1 MTVSAQATSNVLQ
14 PVEVAIVGD
23 GKRSLAAG
31 AALATQGHSVRL
43 ASLKARPGGRA
54 DLCHSDNQIGKIME
68 RLRLACIAPDI
79 SAAVKGVE
87 VVVIC
92 APVTEYGALAA
103 CLGGSLSTGQTVVL
117 SDAPLCA
124 SLQFAQKIA
133 AAGLDAQ
140 VNILEMGRWFDSL
153 EVQADRFVV
162 RGGRERVSICGRS
175 RNETRRG
182 LQGLSRLWTGLVPAS
197 NLLERGFTDVERLI
211 GPVLRLF
218 RLLSPLVPQPRIVDP
233 PGPALVSIVS
243 RVGDEVQ
250 ALGRSF
256 DLRLG
261 GIEQILTDY
270 TGTRVGSLAQA
281 IVEIEQ
287 RAGWLGGV
295 AVVDCEPLEKLAVD
309 VGETLVPLAA
319 LAMLARLPVPTIDA
333 VVELASCVTHRDLR
347 KEGRGLHELG
357 LVGLDVQ
364 EIIELINA

>member
-1 MTVSAQATSNVLQ
+1 MQ

-23 GKRSLAAG
+23 GKGSLAAG

-43 ASLKARPGGRA
+43 GFLNVRPGGRA
-54 DLCHSDNQIGKIME
+54 DLCHNDNQIMD
-68 RLRLACIAPDI
+68 RLSFACVAPDI
-79 SAAVKGVE
+79 SSAVKGVE
-87 VVVIC
+87 VVIIC
-92 APVTEYGALAA
+92 APVTQYGALAA
-103 CLGGSLSTGQTVVL
+103 CLGGSLAAGQTVVL

-124 SLQFAQKIA
+124 SLQFAQEIA
-133 AAGLDAQ
+133 ATRLDAQ
-140 VNILEMGRWFDSL
+140 VNVIEIGRWFDSL
-153 EVQADRFVV
+153 EGHADQFVV
-162 RGGRERVSICGRS
+162 PGRRKRVSICGRS

-182 LQGLSRLWTGLVPAS
+182 LQSLSRLWSGLVPAS

-211 GPVLRLF
+211 DPVLRLF
-218 RLLSPLVPQPRIVDP
+218 RVLSPMEPHPRIVDP

-243 RVGDEVQ
+243 RVGNEVQ

-261 GIEQILTDY
+261 GIEQIFTDY
-270 TGTRVGSLAQA
+270 TGTRVGSLARA
-281 IVEIEQ
+281 IPEIEQ
-287 RAGWLGGV
+287 QACSPDEA
-295 AVVDCEPLEKLAVD
+295 AVVGGEALEKLAVG

-333 VVELASCVTHRDLR
+333 VIELASCVTHRDLR

-364 EIIELINA
+364 EIVELVNA